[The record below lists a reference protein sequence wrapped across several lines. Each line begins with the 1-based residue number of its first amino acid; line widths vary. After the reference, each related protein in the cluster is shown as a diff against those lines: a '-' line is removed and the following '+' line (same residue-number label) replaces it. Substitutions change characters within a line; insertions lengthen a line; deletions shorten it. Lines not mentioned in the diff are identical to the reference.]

1 MSLNQIK
8 PESVQDTDGS
18 SIDTA
23 ITPPE
28 TIPPDLTDDNDDPS
42 RGASYPSSYSVP
54 KPGSTFII
62 RSVWSRNIITLLKG
76 QVVLGPPGSFG
87 SPHWEC
93 VETDGWLGFRN
104 VASYGFLGRDDQW
117 LLCCSVKWHRG
128 HEKFH
133 IRGRSE
139 GGCVLLMTHW
149 GKLRPVG
156 IKEEKGEKRLAMI
169 ETGDT
174 NGIVWEFVEANTF

>member
-1 MSLNQIK
+1 MLFNQIN
-8 PESVQDTDGS
+8 PESVQDTDGT

-28 TIPPDLTDDNDDPS
+28 TISPKLTDDNDNLS
-42 RGASYPSSYSVP
+42 RSASYLSSYSVP

-62 RSVWSRNIITLLKG
+62 RSVSSRNIITLLKG
-76 QVVLGPPGSFG
+76 QVVLAPPGSFG

-104 VASYGFLGRDDQW
+104 IASYGFLGRNDQF

-133 IRGRSE
+133 VRSRPE
-139 GGCVLLMTHW
+139 GGFFLLLTHW
-149 GKLRPVG
+149 GKLQPVG
-156 IKEEKGEKRLAMI
+156 IKEEKGQKKLAMT
-169 ETGDT
+169 E
-174 NGIVWEFVEANTF
+174 NGNTSEIVWEFVEV